1 MESADDQAILA
12 FLRERRAAL
21 LDGQIAA
28 GTGLGRIRV
37 KTALQRLRQA
47 GSVVVEPVV
56 IIKAR
61 LEGFRAS

>member
-28 GTGLGRIRV
+28 GT
-37 KTALQRLRQA
+37 
-47 GSVVVEPVV
+47 
-56 IIKAR
+56 AR
-61 LEGFRAS
+61 RSPKR